1 MADRQHALERLAT
14 RIVARTGLHYYADK
28 MDLLEMVLRRR
39 MDACGCACP
48 MEYLSRLSDDAAGEA
63 EWRALESA
71 VTIGET
77 FFFRYAEQFHALE
90 RTILPDLI
98 TRLRPLRT
106 IRIWSVGCSNG
117 AEPYSLAIL
126 LHRLLRARGEQDWTV
141 DILGTDISDLAL
153 ERARRA
159 EYGAWSLRDVSA
171 SERRQWF
178 RPAASGRHW
187 TLRDVY
193 RRMVRFE
200 YGNIMD
206 LPSGGGATGPFDLI
220 LCRNVL
226 LYFEPKRALELV
238 RALADRLSPPG
249 WLLLG
254 HSDPIGECGDFLE
267 TVTFAGTVAFRAAGS
282 RQGPAAPRRG
292 VLSCLPDAPLAAP
305 PPFRQARERAPEIL
319 AHGDAGLA
327 RAEARALADRGA
339 LAEARACCGAA
350 LALHPLD
357 AGLHFLSA
365 VLAEDSVAAE
375 DGFRR
380 TLYLDRE
387 HVMAHVHLARL
398 LQDAGEVKDA
408 ERMLR
413 QARTLL
419 RRLPADAP
427 VADGGGLTVAGLLR
441 LVGGD
446 GAADADDVREDGAP
460 MLARSVS

>member
-1 MADRQHALERLAT
+1 MADRQRALERLAT

-39 MDACGCACP
+39 MEACGCVEP
-48 MEYLSRLSDDAAGEA
+48 MDYLSRLSDDAAGEA

-98 TRLRPLRT
+98 ARLRPVRT

-126 LHRLLRARGEQDWTV
+126 MRRLLRTRGEQDWTV
-141 DILGTDISDLAL
+141 EILGTDISEQAL
-153 ERARRA
+153 ERARAA
-159 EYGAWSLRDVSA
+159 EYGAWSLRDVGA

-178 RPAASGRHW
+178 RPAACGRHW
-187 TLRDVY
+187 VLRDVF

-206 LPSGGGATGPFDLI
+206 LPSGGGPAGPFDLI

-226 LYFEPKRALELV
+226 LYFEETQALDLM
-238 RALADRLSPPG
+238 RALAGRLSPPG

-254 HSDPIGECGDFLE
+254 HSDPIGECGGVLE
-267 TVTFAGTVAFRAAGS
+267 TVTFSGTVAFRVAGS
-282 RQGPAAPRRG
+282 RQGPVAPRRC
-292 VLSCLPDAPLAAP
+292 VLSRSPDPRPGVPVPRP
-305 PPFRQARERAPEIL
+305 PAPEHARDIV
-319 AHGDAGLA
+319 ARADAGLA
-327 RAEARALADRGA
+327 RAEVRALADRGA
-339 LAEARACCGAA
+339 VAEARACCGAA

-365 VLAEDSVAAE
+365 VLAEDAGAAGE
-375 DGFRR
+375 EFRR
-380 TLYLDRE
+380 TLYLDRA
-387 HVMAHVHLARL
+387 HIMAHVHLARL
-398 LQDAGEVKDA
+398 LRDAGQVDEA
-408 ERMLR
+408 ERMMR

-419 RRLPADAP
+419 HRLPPAAP
-427 VADGGGLTVAGLLR
+427 VPDGDGLTVAGLLR

-446 GAADADDVREDGAP
+446 GDDMAEAAP
-460 MLARSVS
+460 LLLARSVF

>member
-1 MADRQHALERLAT
+1 MSDPRRSLQRLAA

-28 MDLLEMVLRRR
+28 MDLLEMVLLLR
-39 MDACGCACP
+39 MEASSCACA
-48 MEYLSRLSDDAAGEA
+48 MEYLSLLSDDAAGEA

-71 VTIGET
+71 LTIGET

-106 IRIWSVGCSNG
+106 IRIWSIGCSNG

-126 LHRLLRARGEQDWTV
+126 LHRMLRARGEADWTV
-141 DILGTDISDLAL
+141 DILGTDLSEQAL

-159 EYGAWSLRDVSA
+159 EYGAWSLRDVGA

-178 RPAASGRHW
+178 RPAPCGRHW
-187 TLRDVY
+187 VLRDVY

-206 LPSGGGATGPFDLI
+206 LSSGGGPAGPFDLI

-226 LYFEPKRALELV
+226 IYFEAARALELV
-238 RALADRLSPPG
+238 RAMAERLSPPG

-254 HSDPIGECGDFLE
+254 HSDPIGECGEFLE
-267 TVTFAGTVAFRAAGS
+267 MVTFAGTVAFRAAGS
-282 RQGPAAPRRG
+282 RHGPVVPRRWEPAPLSDLRFAAPE
-292 VLSCLPDAPLAAP
+292 
-305 PPFRQARERAPEIL
+305 PFRRVRERAPDL
-319 AHGDAGLA
+319 VAGADAGLA
-327 RAEARALADRGA
+327 RAEVRALADRGA
-339 LAEARACCGAA
+339 LTEARASCCAA
-350 LALHPLD
+350 LAVHPLD

-365 VLAEDSVAAE
+365 VLAEDGLAAE
-375 DGFRR
+375 DEFRR

-398 LQDAGEVKDA
+398 LRDAGRADEA

-419 RRLPADAP
+419 GRLAPDAP
-427 VADGGGLTVAGLLR
+427 VADGSGLTVAGLLR
-441 LVGGD
+441 LVGPD
-446 GAADADDVREDGAP
+446 GAAETDDGLADGAP
-460 MLARSVS
+460 MLVRSVS